1 MVDYWLDLFSPETW
15 EEAREQDFRVTGF
28 RLSRW
33 SIVSKI
39 KPGDFFVCYVTRL
52 SRFCGILKATSQP
65 YKNEKKARQIWKRDF
80 FPCLIDVDPLI
91 AFDFLHSV
99 PTDEI
104 VPKLSIEAKWGGII
118 RGSPRRIPFADGKL
132 IYDTLEKSKRD
143 STEYPI
149 IKKFAKKKTPLQR
162 VMAKQVYGVP
172 IDFRGL
178 RHTPLNEQGV
188 VYVFALV
195 ARDIGFTVEAIGTSF
210 PDCEAKRQ
218 IDKRGERWQ
227 RVRIEF
233 EYSST
238 DFKRHNHP
246 IEGCDL
252 IVCWKHD
259 WQECPLEVIELSEVV
274 KDLGA
279 RFEH

>member
-65 YKNEKKARQIWKRDF
+65 YKDEKKARQIWKRDF

-132 IYDTLEKSKRD
+132 IYNTLEKSKRD
-143 STEYPI
+143 GTEYPI
-149 IKKFAKKKTPLQR
+149 VKKFAKKKNPPS
-162 VMAKQVYGVP
+162 KSYG
-172 IDFRGL
+172 
-178 RHTPLNEQGV
+178 Q
-188 VYVFALV
+188 
-195 ARDIGFTVEAIGTSF
+195 TSL
-210 PDCEAKRQ
+210 
-218 IDKRGERWQ
+218 W
-227 RVRIEF
+227 
-233 EYSST
+233 SS
-238 DFKRHNHP
+238 N
-246 IEGCDL
+246 
-252 IVCWKHD
+252 
-259 WQECPLEVIELSEVV
+259 
-274 KDLGA
+274 
-279 RFEH
+279 

>member
-1 MVDYWLDLFSPETW
+1 MTEYWLDLFTAETW
-15 EEAREQDFRVTGF
+15 EEARERGFKVTGF

-33 SIVSKI
+33 PIVSKI
-39 KPGDFFVCYVTRL
+39 KPGDFFVCYVTKL
-52 SRFCGILKATSQP
+52 SRFCGILRAVSVP
-65 YKNEKKARQIWKRDF
+65 YKDEEKARQIWKRDF
-80 FPCLIDVDPLI
+80 FPCLIDVEPLVT
-91 AFDFLHSV
+91 FDLLHSV
-99 PTDEI
+99 PKDEI
-104 VPKLSIEAKWGGII
+104 VSKLSVAAKWGGIV
-118 RGSPRRIPFADGKL
+118 RGSPTRIPFEDGEVIRKF
-132 IYDTLEKSKRD
+132 LEKSKVEGK
-143 STEYPI
+143 EYPI
-149 IKKFAKKKTPLQR
+149 TERVARAKVSGRRQ
-162 VMAKQVYGVP
+162 MSKQEYGAP

-178 RHTPLNEQGV
+178 RHAPLNEQGV

-218 IDKRGERWQ
+218 IDRRGERWQ

-233 EYSST
+233 EYLSS
-238 DFKRHNHP
+238 DFKKHGHP

-259 WQECPLEVIELSEVV
+259 WPECPLEVIELSEVI
-274 KDLGA
+274 KSLGA

>member
-1 MVDYWLDLFSPETW
+1 MTNYWLDLFTSETW
-15 EEAREQDFRVTGF
+15 EEARKRDFKVTGF

-33 SIVSKI
+33 PIVSRI
-39 KPGDFFVCYVTRL
+39 EPGDLFVCYVTKL
-52 SRFCGILKATSQP
+52 SRFCGILKATSKP
-65 YKNEKKARQIWKRDF
+65 YKDEDKARQIWKRDF

-91 AFDFLHSV
+91 ALDILHSV
-99 PTDEI
+99 PKDEI
-104 VPKLSIEAKWGGII
+104 VPKLAIAAKWGGII
-118 RGSPRRIPFADGKL
+118 RGSPTRIPFDDGEL
-132 IYDTLEKSKRD
+132 IKRLLEKSKAEGR
-143 STEYPI
+143 EYPI
-149 IKKFAKKKTPLQR
+149 TEKITRAKALGHRQI
-162 VMAKQVYGVP
+162 MKQEYGAP

-178 RHTPLNEQGV
+178 RHSPLNEQGV

-218 IDKRGERWQ
+218 MDRKGERWQ

-233 EYSST
+233 EYLSS
-238 DFKRHNHP
+238 DFRRHGHP

-259 WQECPLEVIELSEVV
+259 WQECPLEVIELSEVI
-274 KDLGA
+274 KSLGA